1 MPMGSRYV
9 ALIKSL
15 EVLVHAVLISQ
26 PLSLWC
32 LGTLPQEDPG
42 IKIQKYPSQFVFPDD
57 EMVFELEL
65 TNVGVGDESL
75 FALYAQ
81 LNDNEGNM
89 EIKVD
94 GSPLFESRVYYS
106 VLSGVPIKKTL
117 TIRKGPRMFV
127 NKAVPLTFE
136 SACMDDAR

>member
-1 MPMGSRYV
+1 M
-9 ALIKSL
+9 IKLSSIVIIFSAIA
-15 EVLVHAVLISQ
+15 VLVLAHHVGRHWL
-26 PLSLWC
+26 L
-32 LGTLPQEDPG
+32 DPC
-42 IKIQKYPSQFVFPDD
+42 KV
-57 EMVFELEL
+57 VFELEL

-106 VLSGVPIKKTL
+106 VPSGVPIKKTL

>member
-1 MPMGSRYV
+1 MGSRYV

-65 TNVGVGDESL
+65 SNLGVGTEAS
-75 FALYAQ
+75 FALFSD
-81 LNDNEGNM
+81 LNANEGNM
-89 EIKVD
+89 DISVD
-94 GSPLFESRVYYS
+94 GGPFSI
-106 VLSGVPIKKTL
+106 LSGTSIKKTL
-117 TIRKGPRMFV
+117 TIRKGPRMYV
-127 NKAVPLTFE
+127 NKAVPLTLE
-136 SACMDDAR
+136 SACMGDAR